1 MGLILSKKKRKQ
13 IAGDPVTQRL
23 VQGGV
28 LSLHS
33 DEGIYQASRGRTK
46 FPYSFWSGIKY
57 ILTFS
62 LLLWWLPTLGQMI
75 AGYIG
80 GRKTGGPWKG
90 VAASIVPVALIFGVS
105 AMYDNGILVGQIQF
119 LTAIPGM
126 IAGYIAAGVPMLAPY
141 IEFTVEY
148 ISAFVA
154 TLKVTFAAGLN
165 GYLVTIIFAYIGG
178 VVGQQVKRELVI
190 RTASPYISVP
200 AIGAGGPIATTSDSM
215 KKSATWWGKHPEE
228 LDRLQ
233 KIPVRTVAKK
243 GRGRSAAP
251 PKMAAKPKP
260 KPKAEPKTAKSK
272 TSQKRE
278 LGRKGYDKN
287 TVNKRLVER
296 ALDRYQRR

>member
-1 MGLILSKKKRKQ
+1 MILSKKKRKQ

-28 LSLHS
+28 LSLHT

-46 FPYSFWSGIKY
+46 FPYSFWAGTKY
-57 ILTFS
+57 MLTFS

-75 AGYIG
+75 AGYVG

-90 VAASIVPVALIFGVS
+90 VAAAIVPVILIFGVS
-105 AMYDNGILVGQIQF
+105 YLYDSGLMTEQIQF
-119 LTAIPGM
+119 VISIPSM
-126 IAGYIAAGVPMLAPY
+126 MAGAVAASVPMLAPY

-148 ISAFVA
+148 LAAFVA
-154 TLKVTFAAGLN
+154 ALKMTFAAGLN

-200 AIGAGGPIATTSDSM
+200 AIGAGGSIATTSDSM
-215 KKSATWWGKHPEE
+215 KKSTTWWGKHPEK
-228 LDRLQ
+228 LDKMQ
-233 KIPVRTVAKK
+233 KIPVRTVSRKK
-243 GRGRSAAP
+243 ARSATP
-251 PKMAAKPKP
+251 PRKTV
-260 KPKAEPKTAKSK
+260 KAEPKPEPKKTKSK
-272 TSQKRE
+272 SPPPKD
-278 LGRKGYDKN
+278 LGRKGYDRG
-287 TVNKRLVER
+287 TINKRLVER